1 MAVMLAQGVLAL
13 SLVVRIHD
21 AYGVPDDH
29 LARARATAERIMK
42 GAGVAVSW
50 PQCPCLSPVRP
61 DELVIRIAA
70 AAPTDTPRSLGFSF
84 VDIGQKTGTLAT
96 AFADRVQALATV
108 ARVDAGELLGRVIAH
123 ELAHLLIGTRD
134 HGIHGL
140 MRGEWRVSEL
150 AQPHPSDWMLT
161 SSDGGA
167 IRRAIRR
174 RSSESRPAMMAVDA
188 DPAPGANAQ

>member
-1 MAVMLAQGVLAL
+1 
-13 SLVVRIHD
+13 
-21 AYGVPDDH
+21 
-29 LARARATAERIMK
+29 MK

-61 DELVIRIAA
+61 DELVILIAA
-70 AAPTDTPRSLGFSF
+70 AAPADTSRSLGFSV
-84 VDIGQKTGTLAT
+84 VDIGQKAGTLAT

-161 SSDGGA
+161 SSDGSA

-188 DPAPGANAQ
+188 DPTPGANAQ